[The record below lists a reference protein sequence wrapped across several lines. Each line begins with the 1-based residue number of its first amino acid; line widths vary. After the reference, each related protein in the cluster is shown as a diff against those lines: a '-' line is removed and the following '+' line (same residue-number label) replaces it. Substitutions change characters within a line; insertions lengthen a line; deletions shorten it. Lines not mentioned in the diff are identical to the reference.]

1 MWQKQLTLVVSN
13 ISAALETL
21 PALSVTRAL
30 LLSFTSPKDS
40 TSPRTLLAT
49 VGASALTDKV
59 TQAMGKSV
67 GKNALELGSK
77 IISEVAKGKTE
88 KLLNHIKGG
97 GGGGFTGL
105 PDDIS
110 EKLTVENK
118 KSLASFVGRKKK
130 RKSSTKKIKT
140 KTKRK
145 VGGKKIS
152 KTKKRKKVGRKP
164 KKAGRKKAGRKKAGR
179 KPKKAGRKK
188 GGLKARV
195 TKTKRKTATSIFD

>member
-1 MWQKQLTLVVSN
+1 MEPRRLRTFSLFESQRKKGGKSRFRAFLSN
-13 ISAALETL
+13 LGHVMRPYL
-21 PALSVTRAL
+21 NR
-30 LLSFTSPKDS
+30 
-40 TSPRTLLAT
+40 LAT

-130 RKSSTKKIKT
+130 RKSSTKKIKR

-145 VGGKKIS
+145 VGKKKIS
-152 KTKKRKKVGRKP
+152 KTKKRKTAGRKP
-164 KKAGRKKAGRKKAGR
+164 KKAGRKPLKAGR

-188 GGLKARV
+188 GGVKAGGRKIV
-195 TKTKRKTATSIFD
+195 TKTKRKTVTSIFD